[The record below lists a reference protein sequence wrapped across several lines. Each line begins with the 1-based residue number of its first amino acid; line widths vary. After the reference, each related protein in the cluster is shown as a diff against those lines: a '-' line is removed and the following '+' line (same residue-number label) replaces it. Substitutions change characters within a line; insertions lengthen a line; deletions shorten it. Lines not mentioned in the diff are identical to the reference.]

1 MSTDRAPDAARKRRR
16 RHTRERQAVVFGV
29 LLGGLAIAAFGAAA
43 VYTGNLNVPFL
54 DRDFT
59 SPAPTGLAAEDSPCP
74 PEGATPVPYGQVS
87 VSVFNSTSRSGLAGD
102 TANALAARGFVIAG
116 QGNAGAAG
124 YTAYADTALIQFGTQ
139 GVAAAYTVAAQF
151 DSPQLVLD
159 DREDASV
166 DVVVGAAYNTLVAAA
181 DVVLVADQPFAVPA
195 GCVALDSVTAIARPT
210 PPPATDAA
218 TEAAVDPAADPAA
231 EDPAAEG

>member
-1 MSTDRAPDAARKRRR
+1 MSADRTPEAARKRRR

-29 LLGGLAIAAFGAAA
+29 LLGGLAVAALGAGA
-43 VYTGNLNVPFL
+43 VYTGNLSLPFL

-87 VSVFNSTSRSGLAGD
+87 VTVLNSTNRSGLAGD
-102 TANALAARGFVIAG
+102 TADALAARGFVIAA
-116 QGNAGAAG
+116 QGNASAAG
-124 YTAYADTALIQFGTQ
+124 YTSYADTALIQFGTQ

-166 DVVVGAAYNTLVAAA
+166 DVVVGATYNALVAAA
-181 DVVLVADQPFAVPA
+181 DVVLAADQPFAVPE
-195 GCVALDSVTAIARPT
+195 GCVALDQVTAIPRPT

-218 TEAAVDPAADPAA
+218 TEDPAAAG
-231 EDPAAEG
+231 AEG

>member
-1 MSTDRAPDAARKRRR
+1 MTAERTPEAARKRRR

-29 LLGGLAIAAFGAAA
+29 LLGGLAVAAFGAAA
-43 VYTGNLNVPFL
+43 VYTGNLSLPFL
-54 DRDFT
+54 DRPFT
-59 SPAPTGLAAEDSPCP
+59 SPEPTGLAAEDSPCP

-102 TANALAARGFVIAG
+102 TAAALASRGFVIAAE
-116 QGNAGAAG
+116 GNASAAG
-124 YTAYADTALIQFGTQ
+124 YKAYADNALIQFGTQ

-166 DVVVGAAYNTLVAAA
+166 DVVVGATYNELVAAG
-181 DVVLVADQPFAVPA
+181 DVVLVADQPFAVPD
-195 GCVALDSVTAIARPT
+195 GCVALDRVTAVPRPT
-210 PPPATDAA
+210 APSATTAA
-218 TEAAVDPAADPAA
+218 TEAA
-231 EDPAAEG
+231 AAEG